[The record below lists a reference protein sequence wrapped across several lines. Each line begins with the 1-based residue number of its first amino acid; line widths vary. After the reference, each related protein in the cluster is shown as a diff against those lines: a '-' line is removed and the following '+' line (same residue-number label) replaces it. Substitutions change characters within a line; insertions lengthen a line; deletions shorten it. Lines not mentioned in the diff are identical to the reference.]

1 MKLVFMGTPDF
12 SVAAL
17 DALSREHEIVC
28 VYTRAPKEAGR
39 GKKET
44 KSPVHLWAE
53 AHGVEVRTPKTL
65 RHEDEQRKFRAL
77 DADVAVVAAYG
88 LILPKPVLEAFP
100 KGCINIHASLLPRWR
115 GAAPIQRAI
124 EAGDDR
130 SGITIMKMDEGL
142 DTGDMLLQGEVVITP
157 ETTGGLLHDALAAKG
172 AELIVKALREWDRI
186 TPQKQ
191 DDNLACYASKVEKE
205 ESRADFSVAAVV
217 LERKIRAFNPY
228 PAVYFEYGGERFKML
243 AAEALDGDAG
253 MAPGS
258 LVPNDTGILIQCGQG
273 MLLVT
278 QIQRQ
283 GKKAMSAAE
292 LLRGFRFEPGS
303 LLQA

>member
-1 MKLVFMGTPDF
+1 MGTPDF